1 MVWSPE
7 FEFDI
12 DLLPQQRVDALT
24 QRVAMFGE

>member
-12 DLLPQQRVDALT
+12 DLLPQQRVDALP
-24 QRVAMFGE
+24 